1 MTSQRMLALGAFTVA
16 LGFGGPSIAQV
27 ADEDRV
33 LSGFL
38 NVDVTMAISNLTE
51 NTGAIVV
58 ECVARSPF
66 ADASSVSGTTIVGM
80 GKVVVHGGM
89 FEDIALRHDSGE
101 EIIDNL
107 EFVTKRDVFG
117 YGGTR
122 GFSDTIRVALFNIH
136 EPSRLE
142 EWTEGTCDM
151 MLIGADETR
160 LPEYD
165 EFEGAYPQVCETDG
179 SVNIMTCVRPGR
191 SADESGFSF
200 RREF

>member
-1 MTSQRMLALGAFTVA
+1 MTSQRLLTLGAFTVA
-16 LGFGGPSIAQV
+16 LGLGGPSVAQV

-33 LSGFL
+33 LSGFF

-58 ECVARSPF
+58 ECFARSPF
-66 ADASSVSGTTIVGM
+66 GAQSAGTGPIVGL

-89 FEDIALRHDSGE
+89 FEEIALRHDSGE
-101 EIIDNL
+101 EIIENL

-122 GFSDTIRVALFNIH
+122 GFSDTVRVVVGSIH
-136 EPSRLE
+136 DPSRLE

-151 MLIGADETR
+151 TLIGADETR

-165 EFEGAYPQVCETDG
+165 EFEGEYPQVCQTDG

-191 SADESGFSF
+191 SADESDFSF